1 MSHFFDYIHGFIL
14 LLITFSIGHYNAI
27 VGAITTTLLCL
38 YAAAKLYN
46 EIKNKKTNRED
57 PTTKDI

>member
-1 MSHFFDYIHGFIL
+1 MNHIFNHLHGFIL
-14 LLITFSIGHYNAI
+14 LIISFSIVHYNSY

-38 YAAAKLYN
+38 YAAVKLYN